1 MKLERAAL
9 FIESL
14 EADLSETLEKIED
27 YANVHRVP
35 VLRPQ
40 SRPILRYLLAQVRPR
55 AILEVGTAIGFSA
68 LYMREY
74 TPSQTRIDTIEKFE
88 PYVVMA
94 KENFKT
100 ADPTGRITL
109 YEGDATDVLK
119 TLNKS
124 YELIFMDAAKGQYIH
139 FLPEVIR
146 LLSPGGVL
154 LSDNCLQ
161 EGDVLESRY
170 AVIRRD
176 RTIHARMR
184 EYLYEITHHPML
196 STCILPIGDGMAL
209 STKGLRDI

>member
-9 FIESL
+9 FIESM
-14 EADLSETLEKIED
+14 EPDLSETLEKIED
-27 YANVHRVP
+27 YANAHRVP
-35 VLRPQ
+35 ILRPQ
-40 SRPILRYLLAQVRPR
+40 SRAILRYLLAQGRPR

-74 TPSQTRIDTIEKFE
+74 TPSQTQIDTIEKYE
-88 PYVVMA
+88 PYAAMA
-94 KENFKT
+94 KENFET
-100 ADPTGRITL
+100 ADPTRRITL

-139 FLPEVIR
+139 FLPEAIR

-161 EGDVLESRY
+161 DGDVLESRY

-176 RTIHARMR
+176 RTIHGRMR

-209 STKGLRDI
+209 STKLDTRT